1 MHLPFYG
8 LRLQCIGA
16 QQRNRRTTVEEF
28 TLQLRTLRVANRTAE
43 QKQISLA
50 NPASLSVVR
59 ETQDKLAE
67 LLQLLWAI
75 PEQTKVDSG
84 IDLPPTLLADILI
97 LIDKL
102 ATRSHVQLES
112 AVVARFNELNV
123 GKYQI
128 DPLEE

>member
-1 MHLPFYG
+1 M
-8 LRLQCIGA
+8 
-16 QQRNRRTTVEEF
+16 
-28 TLQLRTLRVANRTAE
+28 QLRTLRVANRTAE

-84 IDLPPTLLADILI
+84 IDLPPTLLADIVI

-102 ATRSHVQLES
+102 AIRSHVQLES